1 MSRIAKEP
9 GSTWVVSERLGST
22 GPEEHSP
29 RHLRVDPI
37 ACDGYGLCA
46 ELLPELVTLDDW
58 GYPIIVAGAV
68 EGDLAEEA
76 ETVVRICPKLALRLD
91 D

>member
-1 MSRIAKEP
+1 MKQPRE
-9 GSTWVVSERLGST
+9 T
-22 GPEEHSP
+22 GH
-29 RHLRVDPI
+29 RGRYLRVDPI

-58 GYPIIVAGAV
+58 GYPIMAAREVD
-68 EGDLAEEA
+68 GDLAKEA
-76 ETVVRICPKLALRLD
+76 ETVVKICPKLALRLD